1 MKLKNFFK
9 LMVALVVCQLAGV
22 AGTVFSIPQIPTWYA
37 ALHKPALNP
46 PAWVF
51 GPVWAGL
58 YLLMGVALYLVWE
71 SHSKDKKRALWLFA
85 VQLVLNAIWSP
96 VFFGAHSI
104 GSALAIIVLMWAAIV
119 MTILIFKK
127 ISKPAAA
134 LLVPYILWVS
144 FATYLNFALW
154 WLNK

>member
-1 MKLKNFFK
+1 MG
-9 LMVALVVCQLAGV
+9 ALVVCQLAGV
-22 AGTVFSIPQIPTWYA
+22 VGSAFTISQIPTWYA
-37 ALHKPALNP
+37 TLHKPALNP

-71 SHSKDKKRALWLFA
+71 SHSKDKKRALWLFS
-85 VQLVLNAIWSP
+85 VQLALNAIWSP
-96 VFFGAHSI
+96 VFFGVHSI
-104 GSALAIIVLMWAAIV
+104 GNALAIIVLMWAAIV
-119 MTILIFKK
+119 MTILIFKEV
-127 ISKPAAA
+127 SKPAAA

>member
-1 MKLKNFFK
+1 M
-9 LMVALVVCQLAGV
+9 VCQLAGV
-22 AGTVFSIPQIPTWYA
+22 VGAVFTVSQVQIWYPT
-37 ALHKPALNP
+37 LIKPPLNP
-46 PAWVF
+46 PAWLF

-58 YLLMGVALYLVWE
+58 YLLMGIALYLVWE
-71 SHSKDKKRALWLFA
+71 SHSKDKSRALWLFA
-85 VQLVLNAIWSP
+85 VQLALNAIWSP

-104 GSALAIIVLMWAAIV
+104 GSALAIIVLMWSAIV

>member
-9 LMVALVVCQLAGV
+9 LMGALVVCQLAGIT
-22 AGTVFSIPQIPTWYA
+22 GSLFTISQIQTWYPT
-37 ALHKPALNP
+37 LIKPPLNP
-46 PAWVF
+46 PAWLF
-51 GPVWAGL
+51 GPVWTIL
-58 YLLMGVALYLVWE
+58 YLLMGVALYLIWQ
-71 SHSKDKKRALWLFA
+71 SNSKDKKRALWLFA
-85 VQLVLNAIWSP
+85 VQLILNAIWSP
-96 VFFGAHSI
+96 IFFGAHAI

-134 LLVPYILWVS
+134 LLVPYIAWVS

-154 WLNK
+154 WLNR